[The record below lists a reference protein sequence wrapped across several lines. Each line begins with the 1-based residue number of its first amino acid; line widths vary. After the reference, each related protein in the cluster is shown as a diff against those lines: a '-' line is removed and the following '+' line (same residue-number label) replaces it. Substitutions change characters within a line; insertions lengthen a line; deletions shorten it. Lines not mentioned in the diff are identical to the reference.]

1 MSRMNPTRY
10 AWYESP
16 VDRLLL
22 EADDEGL
29 RRVSFSSG
37 HKFVSHDDDA
47 VHDPSALQHVA
58 TQLDEYFAGERTAF
72 DLALAPVGTPFQM
85 RCWEAL
91 QTIPYGQTVSY
102 GEEARRIGKPE
113 AVRAVGAAN
122 GANPISIIIPCHRV
136 IGANGK
142 LVGFGGGIDTKRAL
156 LEHEAT
162 RIGLFAGSG

>member
-1 MSRMNPTRY
+1 MTRTRY

-22 EADDEGL
+22 EADDAGL
-29 RRVSFSSG
+29 RRVSFASG
-37 HKFVSHDDDA
+37 HKFAGVEDDA
-47 VHDPSALQHVA
+47 LHDPDALRDVA
-58 TQLDEYFAGERTAF
+58 AQLDEYFAGERTAF
-72 DLALAPVGTPFQM
+72 DLAIAPVGTDFQM

-91 QTIPYGQTVSY
+91 RAIPYGQTVSY

-113 AVRAVGAAN
+113 AVRAVGSAN

-136 IGANGK
+136 IGADGK
-142 LVGFGGGIDTKRAL
+142 LVGFGGGVDTKRAL

-162 RIGLFAGSG
+162 RIGLFAGTG